1 MLTGAEYLT
10 SIKDGRRL
18 YIDGKLV
25 GEPLIHP
32 LFASWPS

>member
-1 MLTGAEYLT
+1 MQEVVP
-10 SIKDGRRL
+10 SQ